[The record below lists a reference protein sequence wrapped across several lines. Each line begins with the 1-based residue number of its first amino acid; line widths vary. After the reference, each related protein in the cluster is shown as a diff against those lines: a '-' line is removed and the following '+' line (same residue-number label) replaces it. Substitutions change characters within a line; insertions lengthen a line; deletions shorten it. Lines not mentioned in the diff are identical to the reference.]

1 MLSKGHSSDNNP
13 DSVLQADISSGLT
26 PNMVSRDVDVDDT
39 VDSSV
44 NNQRMCCS
52 IKGARILHE
61 E

>member
-26 PNMVSRDVDVDDT
+26 PNMVSRDVDET

-52 IKGARILHE
+52 IMGARILHE

>member
-26 PNMVSRDVDVDDT
+26 PNMVSRDVDET

-44 NNQRMCCS
+44 NNQRMCCN
-52 IKGARILHE
+52 IMGAHILQE

>member
-26 PNMVSRDVDVDDT
+26 PNMVSRDVDET